1 MTGPAVTVG
10 IPFYNDRLTL
20 ADAVRS
26 VFAQRFE
33 DWELILVDDGST
45 DGGLEVAKSVCDSR
59 VRVVS
64 DGRNLGLSARLN
76 QIAELARAKLLARM
90 DADDLMHRDRLAV
103 QAEYLERNPG
113 VDVVGTGMYILDA
126 DGRPVAKR
134 PAGTVPLT
142 GRRVLTGA
150 CLMHATVMGRT
161 DWFRRNPYYDPAR
174 LPVYPEAEDF
184 ELWCRTFGASRFARI
199 PDPYYYCNEHASFSM
214 SKYATAS
221 RSVARA
227 QWRHGLRLIGFLG
240 CCALSARQA
249 AKFLVHAGAAGLR
262 LQRSMIARRSV
273 ALDPAEAERVA
284 ADLACIR
291 SVILPTPPGEPTGGR
306 PGAR

>member
-1 MTGPAVTVG
+1 MTRPAVTVG
-10 IPFYNDRLTL
+10 IPFYKDRLTL

-26 VFAQRFE
+26 VFVQSLE
-33 DWELILVDDGST
+33 DWELILINDGST
-45 DGGLEVAKSVCDSR
+45 DGGLEVARSVCDDR

-64 DGRNLGLSARLN
+64 DDRNLGLSARLN
-76 QIAELARAKLLARM
+76 QIAELARAKFLARM
-90 DADDLMHRDRLAV
+90 DADDLMHSDRLGV

-126 DGRPVAKR
+126 DGRPIAKR
-134 PAGTVPLT
+134 PAGTLPLT
-142 GRRVLTGA
+142 ARRVLTGA

-161 DWFRRNPYYDPAR
+161 DWFRRNPYYDPASSA
-174 LPVYPEAEDF
+174 VYPEAEDF

-199 PDPYYYCNEHASFSM
+199 PACYYYCNEHASFSM

-227 QWRHGLRLIGFLG
+227 QWRHGLRQIGFLG

-262 LQRSMIARRSV
+262 LQRSMIARRSFG
-273 ALDPAEAERVA
+273 LTPSEAEKVA
-284 ADLACIR
+284 ADLRRIR
-291 SVILPTPPGEPTGGR
+291 SVILPTRLGEHAGGR
-306 PGAR
+306 PQTR